1 MWPEGVR
8 LIVDSTTISNLFSN
22 IQSAP
27 KSTIYNI
34 QVKFCY
40 NLQFLLKSQKCSLQI
55 YKILARIKCCLQGFL
70 IQIYSLRIDC
80 PPPPAWKT

>member
-22 IQSAP
+22 LQSAP

-34 QVKFCY
+34 QVKFGY
-40 NLQFLLKSQKCSLQI
+40 NLQFLLK
-55 YKILARIKCCLQGFL
+55 R
-70 IQIYSLRIDC
+70 
-80 PPPPAWKT
+80 